1 MNDHLV
7 KPLELEA
14 LRAALA
20 RWTTR
25 DIRAK
30 VVAA

>member
-14 LRAALA
+14 LRVSLA
-20 RWTTR
+20 RWTNR
-25 DIRAK
+25 AERAK
-30 VVAA
+30 VSVA